1 MAKIQ
6 KIELNLGQKI
16 ANPFK
21 TTRKSTTN
29 PFKYSNFEG
38 NTLQFADV
46 FEGFEPQ
53 KINKLKMISASVA
66 GTMTKIRSSITE
78 PIVNFV
84 NRMRTDISNGWNMT
98 KDIMNMDIADIGRN
112 ITGSISNIGK
122 SIKDKI
128 NLPDLHLTELNNSI
142 SEGWNV
148 LINKISNKRITKDTT
163 VAELRSMWEEEIA
176 LASKKEV
183 A

>member
-6 KIELNLGQKI
+6 KIELNLGQKLV
-16 ANPFK
+16 NPFR
-21 TTRKSTTN
+21 TTRKSTSN

-84 NRMRTDISNGWNMT
+84 NRMKDDLSTGWNNT
-98 KDIMNMDIADIGRN
+98 KDILNMDIADIGKN
-112 ITGSISNIGK
+112 ITTSISNIGK
-122 SIKDKI
+122 SIKDRI
-128 NLPDLHLTELNNSI
+128 VLPELHLTELNNI
-142 SEGWNV
+142 SERWNS
-148 LINKISNKRITKDTT
+148 LISRIHPSRITKDTT
-163 VAELRSMWEEEIA
+163 VAELRSLWENEIA

>member
-6 KIELNLGQKI
+6 KIELNLGKKI

-53 KINKLKMISASVA
+53 KINKLKMITASVA

-84 NRMRTDISNGWNMT
+84 NRMRDDLSTGWNNT
-98 KDIMNMDIADIGRN
+98 KDILNMDITDIGKN
-112 ITGSISNIGK
+112 ITNSISNIGK
-122 SIKDKI
+122 SIKDRI
-128 NLPDLHLTELNNSI
+128 SLTELHLTELNNNI
-142 SEGWNV
+142 SERWNS
-148 LINKISNKRITKDTT
+148 LISRIHPNRITKDTT
-163 VAELRSMWEEEIA
+163 VAELRSLWEEEIE